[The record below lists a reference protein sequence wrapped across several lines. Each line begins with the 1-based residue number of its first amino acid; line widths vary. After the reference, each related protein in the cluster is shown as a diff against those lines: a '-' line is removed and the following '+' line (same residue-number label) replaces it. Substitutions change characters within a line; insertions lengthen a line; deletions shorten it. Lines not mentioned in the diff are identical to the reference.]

1 MAAAAE
7 GRGEPACLTAPPPLA
22 PPAVPAGAGVGATP
36 AASLMAVPWPAESC
50 VRTQM
55 KQTASSPR
63 GPASAATARAP
74 GERLESGRSG
84 AGLGWHWGSGA
95 GGTVAH
101 GEDEQA
107 LQREIDRRDLAPA
120 GQRDGRG
127 REHRLAVVAEVG
139 AQVEAGPEQA
149 AALLPALALAG
160 GVVADA
166 ADGALPRL
174 WLLLGGLL

>member
-1 MAAAAE
+1 
-7 GRGEPACLTAPPPLA
+7 
-22 PPAVPAGAGVGATP
+22 
-36 AASLMAVPWPAESC
+36 
-50 VRTQM
+50 M

-84 AGLGWHWGSGA
+84 AGLGWGGS
-95 GGTVAH
+95 GTVAH

-107 LQREIDRRDLAPA
+107 LQRKIDRRDLAPA

-149 AALLPALALAG
+149 AALLPVLALGGG